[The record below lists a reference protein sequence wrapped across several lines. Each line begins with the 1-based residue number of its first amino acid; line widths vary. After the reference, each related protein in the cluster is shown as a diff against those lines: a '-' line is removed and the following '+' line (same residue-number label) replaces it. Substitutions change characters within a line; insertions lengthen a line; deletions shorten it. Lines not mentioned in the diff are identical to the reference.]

1 MVGWSCLQSVIVL
14 VCLPLPGA
22 CYCGIGAACSK
33 PVEAAC
39 RWADGAATSG
49 CAGSSRRA
57 RTVHG
62 NQSVSGTLGWACH
75 LAEWQWERTTCF
87 LSQFAHFW
95 KHSQLHQA
103 IQHYPPTWLVSH
115 VWLFWSHDWIVVL
128 QVQFVWFIFSLPNI
142 EVLCRETGCL
152 PLDTDWSIC
161 HQLSFLDGSVWEH
174 LVLRQLKLFCGDGSE
189 MSLEVSRIW
198 DDDSGVRG
206 PGGPT
211 I

>member
-1 MVGWSCLQSVIVL
+1 MVGWSCLQSVIVAI
-14 VCLPLPGA
+14 CLSLPGA

-33 PVEAAC
+33 SVEAAR

-62 NQSVSGTLGWACH
+62 IQSVSGTLGWACH

-87 LSQFAHFW
+87 FIPICTFMKAFQTASS
-95 KHSQLHQA
+95 HSAVPFHL
-103 IQHYPPTWLVSH
+103 ISVTRMT
-115 VWLFWSHDWIVVL
+115 VL
-128 QVQFVWFIFSLPNI
+128 KSWVDCSITHAVWFIFPLPNI
-142 EVLCRETGCL
+142 EVLGRETRCL
-152 PLDTDWSIC
+152 PLDAVWPIC
-161 HQLSFLDGSVWEH
+161 HQLSFLDGSVWER
-174 LVLRQLKLFCGDGSE
+174 LVLRQLNLFCGDGSE

-198 DDDSGVRG
+198 GDDSGVRS